1 MSAFFVT
8 VFFHNL
14 FLLKNSVKRNV
25 AQSGERWKQRAAVQ
39 LRTFLIRQGFPT
51 FQKKEGEK
59 MNSFISWVGGKRL
72 LRKKIIE
79 QFPEEYGRYIEVFGG
94 AGWVLFGKEER
105 GMEVYNDVNSSLVN
119 LYRCVKYHPEALQK
133 ELDGIMMS
141 REIFFDCIQDTRG
154 LTDIQRAAR
163 FFVAIKASYATTL
176 DSFAVRPKNLKAAA
190 DFLEIA
196 SNRLKKVVIENVDF
210 AQLLRTY
217 DRDDALFYLDPPY
230 YNAENYYQGFKKED
244 HQRLK
249 ESVSQIK
256 GKFLLSYNDCEN
268 IREMYKEYKIIEVER
283 QDNITTKRGSRRY
296 KELIIK
302 NY

>member
-1 MSAFFVT
+1 M
-8 VFFHNL
+8 
-14 FLLKNSVKRNV
+14 
-25 AQSGERWKQRAAVQ
+25 
-39 LRTFLIRQGFPT
+39 
-51 FQKKEGEK
+51 
-59 MNSFISWVGGKRL
+59 
-72 LRKKIIE
+72 
-79 QFPEEYGRYIEVFGG
+79 
-94 AGWVLFGKEER
+94 
-105 GMEVYNDVNSSLVN
+105 
-119 LYRCVKYHPEALQK
+119 
-133 ELDGIMMS
+133 
-141 REIFFDCIQDTRG
+141 
-154 LTDIQRAAR
+154 
-163 FFVAIKASYATTL
+163 

-210 AQLLRTY
+210 AQLLKTY

>member
-14 FLLKNSVKRNV
+14 FLFKNSVKRNV

-39 LRTFLIRQGFPT
+39 VRTFLIRQGFPT

-163 FFVAIKASYATTL
+163 FFC
-176 DSFAVRPKNLKAAA
+176 
-190 DFLEIA
+190 
-196 SNRLKKVVIENVDF
+196 SN
-210 AQLLRTY
+210 
-217 DRDDALFYLDPPY
+217 
-230 YNAENYYQGFKKED
+230 
-244 HQRLK
+244 
-249 ESVSQIK
+249 
-256 GKFLLSYNDCEN
+256 
-268 IREMYKEYKIIEVER
+268 
-283 QDNITTKRGSRRY
+283 
-296 KELIIK
+296 
-302 NY
+302 

>member
-1 MSAFFVT
+1 
-8 VFFHNL
+8 
-14 FLLKNSVKRNV
+14 
-25 AQSGERWKQRAAVQ
+25 
-39 LRTFLIRQGFPT
+39 
-51 FQKKEGEK
+51 

-163 FFVAIKASYATTL
+163 FFVAIKASYATNIGFFCSKTEEFE
-176 DSFAVRPKNLKAAA
+176 S
-190 DFLEIA
+190 
-196 SNRLKKVVIENVDF
+196 SSRLSGNCIKQ
-210 AQLLRTY
+210 A
-217 DRDDALFYLDPPY
+217 
-230 YNAENYYQGFKKED
+230 
-244 HQRLK
+244 K
-249 ESVSQIK
+249 ESCHRKCGLCTITQ
-256 GKFLLSYNDCEN
+256 N
-268 IREMYKEYKIIEVER
+268 I
-283 QDNITTKRGSRRY
+283 
-296 KELIIK
+296 
-302 NY
+302 